1 MWKVGELARRT
12 GVTVRT
18 LHHYHDIGLLVPSG
32 STGAGHRLYTDA
44 DLVRLQQVLVLR
56 QLGLSLTQVG
66 EYLTRSDYSPRAV
79 IDLRLTQLREQIA
92 TADRLRVQLE
102 GLARLLDAAE
112 VVSAEQFLQTIESLA
127 MIEKYYTP
135 DQLAALKDRYDAN
148 IDRVKDVEAEWPRL
162 MAAVQ
167 AEMDKGTPP
176 TDPAVQALAKQWHGL
191 VEEFTGGDPG
201 VRASLNTMYQAESNV
216 GGMDMTRMR
225 PMMAYIQQ
233 AQASGGR

>member
-1 MWKVGELARRT
+1 MWKVGELARRS

-44 DLVRLQQVLVLR
+44 DLARLQQVLVLR
-56 QLGLSLTQVG
+56 QLGLSLEQVG

-79 IDLRLTQLREQIA
+79 IELRLTQLREQIA

-112 VVSAEQFLQTIESLA
+112 VVSAEQFLQTIESLT
-127 MIEKYYTP
+127 MIEQYYTP
-135 DQLAALKDRYDAN
+135 EQLADMQERYAAN
-148 IDRVKDVEAEWPRL
+148 IDRIKEVEAEWPRL

-176 TDPAVQALAKQWHGL
+176 TDPAVQVLAKKWMGL

-201 VRASLNTMYQAESNV
+201 IRASLQKMYESESTV
-216 GGMDMTRMR
+216 AGMDTTKMR

-233 AQASGGR
+233 ATAK